1 MPAACKTPNVTATM
15 PAYRLLAWGEP
26 ARFMDMPVPQPG
38 PGEVRVRVAGV
49 GLCHSDVYIMEAPP
63 DRFPF
68 MTPPFTLGHEN
79 AGWVD
84 TIGDGVD
91 DFVRGDPVLADGH
104 FICGRCDYCMRGY
117 DNYCVRAMGNGQG
130 AGIDGGLATFIVVPA
145 SRLVKLK
152 TLDPRVAGP
161 LADAGRTSYHVVK
174 RALPKLIPGSTAI
187 VIGAGGLGG
196 YAVQW
201 LSQLSATRIIAVDV
215 APHRLELIREFG
227 AHETVL
233 SDAGVVDTLIELTDG
248 RKAEAVFDFVGS
260 DETIATALSVART
273 MGTFALVGAGGGT
286 ASIAWGRVPLECEVF
301 IPLGGSHPELH
312 EVVALAEQGL
322 VRSEVEKF
330 TFAET
335 EAAYERVRRGDVR
348 GRAVVCPND

>member
-1 MPAACKTPNVTATM
+1 MTGACKTSAVTATM
-15 PAYRLLAWGEP
+15 PAYRILGWGEP
-26 ARFMDMPVPQPG
+26 ARFVDVPIPRPG
-38 PGEVRVRVAGV
+38 RGEVLVRVAGV
-49 GLCHSDVYIMEAPP
+49 GLCHSDVYIMDAPP

-84 TIGDGVD
+84 TLGDDVD
-91 DFVRGDPVLADGH
+91 GFAPGDAVLADSH
-104 FICGRCDYCMRGY
+104 FICGRCEYCMRGF
-117 DNYCVRAMGNGQG
+117 DNYCVLSLGRAQG
-130 AGIDGGLATFIVVPA
+130 AGADGGLAPYIVVPA
-145 SRLVKLK
+145 NRLVKLR
-152 TLDPRVAGP
+152 TLDPHVAGP

-174 RALPKLIPGSTAI
+174 KALPKLIPGSTAI

-201 LSQLSATRIIAVDV
+201 LSRLTATRIIAVDV
-215 APHRLELIREFG
+215 APHRLALVQEFG
-227 AHETVL
+227 AHVTVL
-233 SDAGVVDTLIELTDG
+233 SDANVVATLLGLTND
-248 RKAEAVFDFVGS
+248 RKAEVVFDFVGT
-260 DETIATALSVART
+260 DETIATALSLART

-322 VRSEVEKF
+322 VRSEVETF
-330 TFAET
+330 TFDQT
-335 EAAYERVRRGDVR
+335 EAAYEHLRTGDVR
-348 GRAVVCPND
+348 GRVVVCPDR